1 MGDQDNLKN
10 DVVIYEKPLW
20 YSGTKHEKRHQD
32 VSLGSDQPPIH
43 SDSPVPG
50 MAETEGKQKFLSPS
64 ASSQGKTEQRVED
77 LVKQVQTKRFLE
89 FWVHAI

>member
-32 VSLGSDQPPIH
+32 VSLVSDQPHIH

-50 MAETEGKQKFLSPS
+50 MAEAGGKQKFLSPS
-64 ASSQGKTEQRVED
+64 ASLSPRENR
-77 LVKQVQTKRFLE
+77 TKGGGLGE
-89 FWVHAI
+89 ASAD